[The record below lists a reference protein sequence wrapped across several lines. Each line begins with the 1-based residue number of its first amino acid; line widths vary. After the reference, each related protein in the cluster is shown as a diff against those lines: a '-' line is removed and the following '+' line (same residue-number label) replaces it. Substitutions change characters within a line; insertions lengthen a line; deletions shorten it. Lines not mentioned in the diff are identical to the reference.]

1 MHKIG
6 GSKMSTRQVV
16 EVSTQEAK
24 RQNEIINI
32 LAQRIKG
39 KGLRFCISTF
49 GCQMNARDSE
59 KIKGMLEE
67 IGYLE
72 TENEDEADFILYNT
86 CCVRENAELKIYGRL
101 GALKGK
107 KRNNP
112 NLIIALCGCMMQ
124 QDIVL
129 ETLKK
134 NYKFVDI
141 IFGTYN
147 IYKLP
152 ELLQTRLETGENVI
166 DIWDSYQ
173 DIVEDLPDARKFD
186 FKACV
191 NIMYGCN
198 NFCTYC
204 IVPYVRGRE
213 RSREAKDII
222 HEIKCLVADGV
233 TEVMLLGQNV
243 NSYGK
248 NLAEPMSFAALLKEI
263 SKIEGLKRIR
273 FMTSHPKDLSD
284 ELIEV
289 MASSDKICK
298 SLHLPF
304 QSGSSEILKKMNRHY
319 TKEDYLELVR
329 KVKAAMPNIALTTDI
344 IVGFPGETE
353 KDFEDTMEVVREV
366 GYTSAF
372 TFIYSKRTGTPAASM
387 ENQVTEEV
395 AKERFNRLLELV
407 NKQAA
412 DALKHYVGQTVEVLL
427 EEVSKSNHDILSG
440 RTDTGILVNLPADK
454 ARLGEYV
461 MVNIVES
468 KSHYLI
474 GELAK

>member
-1 MHKIG
+1 
-6 GSKMSTRQVV
+6 MSERKEIQI
-16 EVSTQEAK
+16 STAEAR

-32 LAQRIKG
+32 LAQRIKD
-39 KGLRFCISTF
+39 KGLKYCLSTF

-59 KIKGMLEE
+59 KIEGMLQQ
-67 IGYLE
+67 IGYTK
-72 TENEDEADFILYNT
+72 TENEMEADFILYNT

-101 GALKGK
+101 GALKGV
-107 KRNNP
+107 KRKNP
-112 NLIIALCGCMMQ
+112 NLMIALCGCMMQ

-129 ETLKK
+129 DNLKK

-173 DIVEDLPDARKFD
+173 DIVEDLPDTRKYD

-213 RSREAKDII
+213 RSREASDII
-222 HEIKCLVADGV
+222 NEIKGLVAEGV
-233 TEVMLLGQNV
+233 SEIMLLGQNV

-248 NLAEPMSFAALLKEI
+248 NLQEPVSFAKLLRQINE
-263 SKIEGLKRIR
+263 IEGLRRIR

-289 MASSDKICK
+289 IANCDKVCTGI
-298 SLHLPF
+298 HLPV
-304 QSGSSEILKKMNRHY
+304 QCGSSRILKKMNRSY
-319 TKEDYLELVR
+319 TKEQYLELVR
-329 KVKAAMPNIALTTDI
+329 KLKAAVPDVELTTDL

-353 KDFEDTMEVVREV
+353 EDFQDTLDVVREV
-366 GYTSAF
+366 HYANAF
-372 TFIYSKRTGTPAASM
+372 TFVYSKRTGTPAATM
-387 ENQVTEEV
+387 ADQVPEEV
-395 AKERFNRLLELV
+395 SKDRFNRLLEIV
-407 NKQAA
+407 NEQSLATLRK
-412 DALKHYVGQTVEVLL
+412 YVGKTVEVLF
-427 EEVSKSNHDILSG
+427 EEISKHNDAVLSG
-440 RTDTGILVNLPADK
+440 RTETGLLVNVPASK
-454 ARLGEYV
+454 ELLGQYV
-461 MVNIVES
+461 QVKIVDN
-468 KSHYLI
+468 KTHYLI

>member
-1 MHKIG
+1 MLG
-6 GSKMSTRQVV
+6 GNKMSKRQTV
-16 EVSTQEAK
+16 EISTEEAK
-24 RQNEIINI
+24 RQSDIIHI
-32 LAQRIKG
+32 LSHRIKG
-39 KGLRFCISTF
+39 KNLKFCLSTF

-67 IGYLE
+67 IGYTE
-72 TENEDEADFILYNT
+72 TEKEDEADFILYNT

-101 GALKGK
+101 GALKNK
-107 KRNNP
+107 KRKNP

-129 ETLKK
+129 DTLKK
-134 NYKFVDI
+134 KYKYVDM

-152 ELLQTRLETGENVI
+152 ELLQTRLETGENII
-166 DIWDSYQ
+166 DIWDSYK
-173 DIVEDLPDARKFD
+173 DIVEDLPDARKYD

-213 RSREAKDII
+213 RSRRPEDIVK
-222 HEIKCLVADGV
+222 EIKALVADGV

-248 NLAEPMSFAALLKEI
+248 TLEVPMTFAKLLEEI
-263 SKIEGLKRIR
+263 SQIEGLKRVR

-289 MASSDKICK
+289 IANNDKICNGI
-298 SLHLPF
+298 HLPI
-304 QSGSSEILKKMNRHY
+304 QSGSTKVLKQMNRHY
-319 TKEDYLELVR
+319 TKESYLELAR
-329 KVKAAMPNIALTTDI
+329 KIKKAIPDVALTTDI
-344 IVGFPGETE
+344 IIGFPGETE
-353 KDFEDTMEVVREV
+353 EDFKDTMEVVEEI

-372 TFIYSKRTGTPAASM
+372 TFIYSKRTGTPAATM
-387 ENQVTEEV
+387 EGQVEEEV
-395 AKERFNRLLELV
+395 AKDRFNRLLALV
-407 NKQAA
+407 NTKAEQA
-412 DALKHYVGQTVEVLL
+412 LRGYVGKKVEVLF
-427 EEVSKSNHDILSG
+427 EEVSKSNQEVLSG
-440 RTDTGILVNLPADK
+440 RTDTGILVNVAAPKEL
-454 ARLGEYV
+454 LGQYV
-461 MVNIVES
+461 EVDIVKN

>member
-1 MHKIG
+1 MRKEIEI
-6 GSKMSTRQVV
+6 ST
-16 EVSTQEAK
+16 SEAK
-24 RQNEIINI
+24 RQVEII
-32 LAQRIKG
+32 KV
-39 KGLRFCISTF
+39 LRHRVENMEKSVGRKLCYAIVTF

-67 IGYLE
+67 IGYTQ

-107 KRNNP
+107 KRHNP
-112 NLIIALCGCMMQ
+112 NLIVALCGCMMQ
-124 QDIVL
+124 QDVVL
-129 ETLKK
+129 DTLKK
-134 NYKFVDI
+134 NYNFVDI

-152 ELLQTRLETGENVI
+152 ELLQTRLETGENII
-166 DIWDSYQ
+166 DIWDSYK

-213 RSREAKDII
+213 RSREVADII
-222 HEIKCLVADGV
+222 HEIKNLVADGV
-233 TEVMLLGQNV
+233 TEIMLLGQNV

-248 NLAEPMSFAALLKEI
+248 NLNEPVTFAALLQQICEV
-263 SKIEGLKRIR
+263 EGLKRVR

-289 MASSDKICK
+289 MAKNDKICK
-298 SLHLPF
+298 SLHLPV

-319 TKEDYLELVR
+319 TKESYLELVR
-329 KVKAAMPNIALTTDI
+329 KIKAAMPDIALTTDI

-353 KDFEDTMEVVREV
+353 ADFEDTMAVVREV

-372 TFIYSKRTGTPAASM
+372 TFIYSKRTGTPAATM
-387 ENQVTEEV
+387 ESQVPEEV
-395 AKERFNRLLELV
+395 TKARFNRLLELV
-407 NKQAA
+407 NEKAA
-412 DALKHYVGQTVEVLL
+412 AALGTYVGQTVEVLV
-427 EEVSKSNHDILSG
+427 EEVSKNNHDILSG
-440 RTDTGILVNLPADK
+440 RTDTGILVNLPASKDL
-454 ARLGEYV
+454 LGQYV
-461 MVNIVES
+461 MVNITGN

-474 GELAK
+474 GELAR

>member
-1 MHKIG
+1 
-6 GSKMSTRQVV
+6 MSERKEVV
-16 EVSTQEAK
+16 VSTQEAK
-24 RQNEIINI
+24 RQNEIIQI
-32 LAQRIKG
+32 LAERIRG
-39 KGLRFCISTF
+39 KNLKFCLSTF

-59 KIKGMLEE
+59 KIKGMLEK
-67 IGYLE
+67 IGYTQ
-72 TENEDEADFILYNT
+72 TENEDEADFIIYNT

-107 KRNNP
+107 KRHNP
-112 NLIIALCGCMMQ
+112 NLMVALCGCMMQ

-129 ETLKK
+129 DTLKK

-152 ELLQTRLETGENVI
+152 ELLQTRLETGEGVI

-173 DIVEDLPDARKFD
+173 DIVEDLPDARKYN

-191 NIMYGCN
+191 NIMYGCD

-213 RSREAKDII
+213 RSREAADII
-222 HEIKCLVADGV
+222 AEIKALVADGV
-233 TEVMLLGQNV
+233 TEIMLLGQNV

-248 NLAEPMSFAALLKEI
+248 NLEEPMTFAQLLEQI
-263 SKIEGLKRIR
+263 NDIEGLKRIR

-289 MASSDKICK
+289 MAKCDKICK
-298 SLHLPF
+298 SLHLPM
-304 QSGSSEILKKMNRHY
+304 QSGSSNVLKKMNRRY
-319 TKEDYLELVR
+319 TKEDYLTLAR
-329 KVKAAMPNIALTTDI
+329 KIKAAMPGIALTTDI

-353 KDFEDTMEVVREV
+353 EDFQDTLDVVSEI

-372 TFIYSKRTGTPAASM
+372 TFVYSKRTGTPAATM
-387 ENQVTEEV
+387 EEQVPEEV
-395 AKERFNRLLELV
+395 SKERFNRLLALV
-407 NKQAA
+407 NEQAA
-412 DALKHYVGQTVEVLL
+412 AALKGYVGQTIEVLL
-427 EEVSKSNHDILSG
+427 EEVSKGNKEILSG
-440 RTDTGILVNLPADK
+440 RTETGILVNVAAPK
-454 ARLGEYV
+454 ESLGDYV
-461 MVNIVES
+461 AVNITAS

>member
-1 MHKIG
+1 MLG
-6 GSKMSTRQVV
+6 GRKMSKRQVV
-16 EVSTQEAK
+16 EISTQEAK
-24 RQNEIINI
+24 RQAEIINI
-32 LAQRIKG
+32 LSHRIKG
-39 KGLRFCISTF
+39 KGLKFCISTF

-67 IGYLE
+67 IGYIE
-72 TENEDEADFILYNT
+72 TENEDEADFVLYNT

-107 KRNNP
+107 KRHNP

-129 ETLKK
+129 DTLKK
-134 NYKFVDI
+134 NYKFVDM

-152 ELLQTRLETGENVI
+152 ELLQSRLETGENVI

-191 NIMYGCN
+191 NIMYGCD

-213 RSREAKDII
+213 RSREVADII
-222 HEIKCLVADGV
+222 KEVEALVADGV
-233 TEVMLLGQNV
+233 TEIMLLGQNV

-248 NLAEPMSFAALLKEI
+248 NLENPVSFAKLLEEV
-263 SKIEGLKRIR
+263 SKVEGLKRIR

-289 MASSDKICK
+289 MAKNDKICK
-298 SLHLPF
+298 SLHLPM
-304 QSGSSEILKKMNRHY
+304 QSGSTDVLKKMNRRY
-319 TKEDYLELVR
+319 TKETYLELAR
-329 KVKAAMPNIALTTDI
+329 KIKKAMPNVALTTDI

-353 KDFEDTMEVVREV
+353 EDFKDTMAIVEEI

-372 TFIYSKRTGTPAASM
+372 TFIYSKRTGTPAATM
-387 ENQVTEEV
+387 EDQIPEEV
-395 AKERFNRLLELV
+395 AKERFNRLLALV
-407 NKQAA
+407 NTKAEE
-412 DALKHYVGQTVEVLL
+412 ALHAYVGQTVEVLL
-427 EEVSKSNHDILSG
+427 EEVSKSNSEVLSG
-440 RTDTGILVNLPADK
+440 RTDTGILVNLPAPK
-454 ARLGEYV
+454 TMLGEYV
-461 MVNIVES
+461 QVYIKEN

>member
-1 MHKIG
+1 
-6 GSKMSTRQVV
+6 MSERKVV

-39 KGLRFCISTF
+39 KNLKFCLSTF

-59 KIKGMLEE
+59 KIKGMLEQ
-67 IGYLE
+67 IGYIQ

-107 KRNNP
+107 KRKNP

-124 QDIVL
+124 QDVVID
-129 ETLKK
+129 TLKK

-152 ELLQTRLETGENVI
+152 ELLQTRLETNENII

-213 RSREAKDII
+213 RSRQASDII
-222 HEIKCLVADGV
+222 HEIENLVADGV
-233 TEVMLLGQNV
+233 TEIMLLGQNV

-248 NLAEPMSFAALLKEI
+248 NLEEPMTFAALLKQIAE
-263 SKIEGLKRIR
+263 IEGLKRIR

-304 QSGSSEILKKMNRHY
+304 QSGSSAVLKKMNRHY
-319 TKEDYLELVR
+319 TKESYLELAR
-329 KVKAAMPNIALTTDI
+329 KIKTAMPNIALTTDI

-353 KDFEDTMEVVREV
+353 EDFEDTMDVVREV
-366 GYTSAF
+366 GYASAF
-372 TFIYSKRTGTPAASM
+372 TFVYSKRTGTPAAVM
-387 ENQVTEEV
+387 EDQIPEEV
-395 AKERFNRLLELV
+395 SKARFNRLLELV
-407 NKQAA
+407 NTQGAEI
-412 DALKHYVGQTVEVLL
+412 LHGYVGQTVEVLL
-427 EEVSKSNHDILSG
+427 EEVSKGNHEVLSG
-440 RTDTGILVNLPADK
+440 RTDTGLLVNLPASK
-454 ARLGEYV
+454 ELLGQYV

>member
-1 MHKIG
+1 M
-6 GSKMSTRQVV
+6 SKRQIV
-16 EVSTQEAK
+16 EISTQEAK
-24 RQNEIINI
+24 RQNEIIHI
-32 LAQRIKG
+32 LSHRIKG
-39 KGLRFCISTF
+39 KNLKFCISTF

-67 IGYLE
+67 IGYIE
-72 TENEDEADFILYNT
+72 TDNEDEADFVLYNT
-86 CCVRENAELKIYGRL
+86 CCVRENAETKIYGRL

-129 ETLKK
+129 DTLKK
-134 NYKFVDI
+134 NYKFVDM

-152 ELLQTRLETGENVI
+152 ELLQSRLETGENVI

-191 NIMYGCN
+191 NIMYGCD

-213 RSREAKDII
+213 RSRQVADII
-222 HEIKCLVADGV
+222 KEVEGLVADGV

-248 NLAEPMSFAALLKEI
+248 NLEEPVTFAKLLEEV
-263 SKIEGLKRIR
+263 SKVEGLKRIR

-289 MASSDKICK
+289 MANNEKICK
-298 SLHLPF
+298 SLHLPM
-304 QSGSSEILKKMNRHY
+304 QSGSTNVLKKMNRRY
-319 TKEDYLELVR
+319 TKDDYLTLAR
-329 KVKAAMPNIALTTDI
+329 KIKKAMPGVALTTDI

-353 KDFEDTMEVVREV
+353 EDFMDTMAIVEEI

-372 TFIYSKRTGTPAASM
+372 TFVYSKRTGTPAATM
-387 ENQVTEEV
+387 ENQVSEEV
-395 AKERFNRLLELV
+395 AKDRFNRLLALV
-407 NKQAA
+407 NTKAEE
-412 DALKHYVGQTVEVLL
+412 ALHAYVGQTVEVLL
-427 EEVSKSNHDILSG
+427 EEVSKSNSDVISG
-440 RTDTGILVNLPADK
+440 RTDTGILVNLPASKDM
-454 ARLGEYV
+454 LGQYV
-461 MVNIVES
+461 QVHIKEN

>member
-1 MHKIG
+1 MGERKEI
-6 GSKMSTRQVV
+6 K
-16 EVSTQEAK
+16 VSTAEAK

-32 LAQRIKG
+32 LAQRIKD
-39 KGLRFCISTF
+39 KGLKYCLSTF

-59 KIKGMLEE
+59 KIEGMLQQ
-67 IGYLE
+67 IGYTK
-72 TENEDEADFILYNT
+72 TENELEADFILYNT

-101 GALKGK
+101 GSLKGVKRK
-107 KRNNP
+107 KP
-112 NLIIALCGCMMQ
+112 NLMIALCGCMMQ

-129 ETLKK
+129 ENLRK

-173 DIVEDLPDARKFD
+173 DIVEDLPDTRKYD

-213 RSREAKDII
+213 RSREASDII
-222 HEIKCLVADGV
+222 DEIKGLVAEGV
-233 TEVMLLGQNV
+233 SEIMLLGQNV

-248 NLAEPMSFAALLKEI
+248 NLEEPMSFAGLLRAINE
-263 SKIEGLKRIR
+263 IEGLKRIR

-284 ELIEV
+284 ELIDV
-289 MASSDKICK
+289 IATCDKVCTGI
-298 SLHLPF
+298 HLPV
-304 QSGSSEILKKMNRHY
+304 QCGSSRILKKMNRSY
-319 TKEDYLELVR
+319 TKEQYLELVR
-329 KVKAAMPNIALTTDI
+329 KLKAAVPDVELTTDL

-353 KDFEDTMEVVREV
+353 EDFQDTLDVVKEVH
-366 GYTSAF
+366 YANAF
-372 TFIYSKRTGTPAASM
+372 TFVYSKRTGTPAATM
-387 ENQVTEEV
+387 EDQIPEEV
-395 AKERFNRLLELV
+395 SKDRFNRLLEIV
-407 NKQAA
+407 NAQSLATLEK
-412 DALKHYVGQTVEVLL
+412 YVGQTVEVLL
-427 EEVSKSNHDILSG
+427 EEVSKHNEEVLSG
-440 RTDTGILVNLPADK
+440 RTGTSLLVNVPAPK
-454 ARLGEYV
+454 ALLGQYV
-461 MVNIVES
+461 QVKIVGN
-468 KSHYLI
+468 KTHYLI
-474 GELAK
+474 GELAN

>member
-1 MHKIG
+1 M
-6 GSKMSTRQVV
+6 SKRQVV

-39 KGLRFCISTF
+39 KGLKFCLSTF

-59 KIKGMLEE
+59 KIKGMLEK
-67 IGYLE
+67 IGY
-72 TENEDEADFILYNT
+72 TQTDNEDEADFILYNT

-101 GALKGK
+101 GSLKGK
-107 KRNNP
+107 KRKNP
-112 NLIIALCGCMMQ
+112 NLMIALCGCMMQ
-124 QDIVL
+124 QDIVID
-129 ETLKK
+129 TLKK

-152 ELLQTRLETGENVI
+152 ELLQTRLETNENVI

-213 RSREAKDII
+213 RSRMASDII
-222 HEIKCLVADGV
+222 AEIKGLVADGV
-233 TEVMLLGQNV
+233 TEIMLLGQNV

-248 NLAEPMSFAALLKEI
+248 NLEEPMSFAALLKEI
-263 SKIEGLKRIR
+263 TKIEGLKRIR

-289 MASSDKICK
+289 MANSDKICK

-304 QSGSSEILKKMNRHY
+304 QSGSSAILHKMNRHY
-319 TKEDYLELVR
+319 TKESYLELAR
-329 KVKAAMPNIALTTDI
+329 KIKRAMPGIALTTDI
-344 IVGFPGETE
+344 IVAFPGETE
-353 KDFEDTMEVVREV
+353 EDFQDTMDVVREV
-366 GYTSAF
+366 GYTGAF
-372 TFIYSKRTGTPAASM
+372 TFVYSKRTGTPAATM
-387 ENQVTEEV
+387 EDQVPEDV
-395 AKERFNRLLELV
+395 AKDRFNRLLELV
-407 NKQAA
+407 NTQGAQ
-412 DALKHYVGQTVEVLL
+412 ALKAYKGKTVEVLL
-427 EEVSKSNHDILSG
+427 EEVSKGNHEILSG
-440 RTDTGILVNLPADK
+440 RTDTGLLVNLPAPK
-454 ARLGEYV
+454 EMLGQYV
-461 MVNIVES
+461 MVNILES